1 MRQFAS
7 FALDTSNECLWRDG
21 IRITIPP
28 KPFAVLRYLVENPGR
43 LVTHDE
49 LLDALWPETYVQPQ
63 VLRTYMLDL
72 RKVLGDNAEQPG
84 FIQTQPKRGYRFIAP
99 VFDGEWSTGEGTTRN
114 APQALKVRG
123 IVDREEELS
132 RLEERARL
140 VATGGRQVVFVSG
153 AVGIGKTAFVNEF
166 CREVAVSIPAEIAC
180 GHGAEGLGTKEDY
193 YPVIE
198 ALNQLCAS
206 PAGARA
212 SRILARIAPAWLP
225 ARAREA
231 SPSAATPLSIQ
242 RTRGDLCAAL
252 EGIAQE
258 LPLVLVL
265 DDLHL
270 ADVCTLELIS
280 ELSRRRTPAKLMLLA
295 TETLQAGA
303 TEHPLFALKQDL
315 LVHRLCAQITL
326 APLARTAISEL
337 LRRELGQETPPDLD
351 RFVYQHS
358 EGNPLF
364 ALALLSHLIAQQFLV
379 RNSTDDAGR
388 WEQRSP
394 SPGNEAMV
402 PNELAQL
409 IVLQIE
415 RLGPKQQRI
424 LEAASLMSVAF
435 PVWAVAAALGQN
447 TAETEEACEHLQRS
461 SGLVHRAGHD
471 DLPDGTRSD
480 FYAFAHGLY
489 REVLYQRQPA
499 ARRAQGHTRIAER
512 LSEMFAGREENVA
525 REIAMHYEA
534 AGNWQRAARALRSA
548 ARDAQQRGAC
558 YGAAQLLEQALSVSE
573 NLSEKD
579 RGSMKKEIS
588 VELKMIREAMN
599 QNKPRAARADRSLTI
614 SG

>member
-7 FALDTSNECLWRDG
+7 FALDTANECLWRDG
-21 IRITIPP
+21 IQITIPP
-28 KPFAVLRYLVENPGR
+28 KPFAVLRYLVENSGR

-63 VLRTYMLDL
+63 VLRTYMLEL
-72 RKVLGDNAEQPG
+72 RKVLGDNAEHSR
-84 FIQTQPKRGYRFIAP
+84 FIQTQPKRGYRFVAP
-99 VFDGEWSTGEGTTRN
+99 VFDGEWSVSERPTGN
-114 APQALKVRG
+114 APQSLRAIG
-123 IVDREEELS
+123 IVDREEEL
-132 RLEERARL
+132 LCLKERVRL
-140 VATGGRQVVFVSG
+140 VTTGERQAVFVSG
-153 AVGIGKTAFVNEF
+153 AVGIGKTALVNEF
-166 CREVAVSIPAEIAC
+166 CRRVAVSIPADVAC

-212 SRILARIAPAWLP
+212 CTILARIAPAWLP
-225 ARAREA
+225 ARAREREV
-231 SPSAATPLSIQ
+231 SPSAVTSLSTQ

-252 EGIAQE
+252 EGVAQE
-258 LPLVLVL
+258 LPLLLVFE
-265 DDLHL
+265 DLHL
-270 ADVCTLELIS
+270 ADTCTLELIS
-280 ELSRRRTPAKLMLLA
+280 ELSRRRTPAKLMVLA

-315 LVHRLCAQITL
+315 LIHRLCTQITL
-326 APLARTAISEL
+326 APLARTAVSEL
-337 LRRELGQETPPDLD
+337 LRRELGQETPLELNS
-351 RFVYQHS
+351 FVYQHS

-364 ALALLSHLIAQQFLV
+364 ALALLNHLIAQQYLV
-379 RNSTDDAGR
+379 RNSVDNGGR
-388 WEQRSP
+388 WEQCSP
-394 SPGNEAMV
+394 FPEIEALV
-402 PNELAQL
+402 PNELVQL

-415 RLGPKQQRI
+415 RLNPKEQRI

-435 PVWAVAAALGQN
+435 PVWAVAAALEQDP
-447 TAETEEACEHLQRS
+447 AETEEACDHLARS
-461 SGLVHRAGHD
+461 SSLVQRAGHD

-548 ARDAQQRGAC
+548 ARDAQQRGAH
-558 YGAAQLLEQALSVSE
+558 YGAAQLLEQALSLSE
-573 NLSEKD
+573 NLSEND
-579 RGSMKKEIS
+579 RGSAKKEIC
-588 VELKMIREAMN
+588 VELKMIHEAMN
-599 QNKPRAARADRSLTI
+599 RMNPEFQPSA
-614 SG
+614 

>member
-7 FALDTSNECLWRDG
+7 FALDTANQCLWRDG
-21 IRITIPP
+21 IQITIPP

-63 VLRTYMLDL
+63 VLRTYMLEL
-72 RKVLGDNAEQPG
+72 RKVLGDNAEHSR
-84 FIQTQPKRGYRFIAP
+84 FIQTQPKRGYRFVAP
-99 VFDGEWSTGEGTTRN
+99 VFDGEWSVSEGPTGD
-114 APQALKVRG
+114 APQSVRATG
-123 IVDREEELS
+123 IVDREEELH
-132 RLEERARL
+132 RLKERTRL
-140 VATGGRQVVFVSG
+140 VTKGERQVVFVSG

-166 CREVAVSIPAEIAC
+166 CRKVAVSISADVAC
-180 GHGAEGLGTKEDY
+180 GHGAEGLGTQEDY

-198 ALNQLCAS
+198 ALSQLCAS
-206 PAGARA
+206 AAGARA
-212 SRILARIAPAWLP
+212 CRILARTAPAWLP
-225 ARAREA
+225 ARTHEV
-231 SPSAATPLSIQ
+231 STSAVAPLATQ

-258 LPLVLVL
+258 LPLLLVFE
-265 DDLHL
+265 DLHL
-270 ADVCTLELIS
+270 ADTCTLELIS

-315 LVHRLCAQITL
+315 LIHQLCTQITL
-326 APLARTAISEL
+326 VPLSRKSVSEL
-337 LRRELGQETPPDLD
+337 LCRELGHETPAELNS
-351 RFVYQHS
+351 FVYQHS

-364 ALALLSHLIAQQFLV
+364 ALALLNHLIARQYLV
-379 RNSTDDAGR
+379 RNSVDNGGR

-394 SPGNEAMV
+394 FPEIETLV
-402 PNELAQL
+402 PNELAQS

-415 RLGPKQQRI
+415 RLSPKEQRI

-435 PVWAVAAALGQN
+435 PVWAVAAALEQDP
-447 TAETEEACEHLQRS
+447 AETGEVCDHLARS

-512 LSEMFAGREENVA
+512 LSEMFTGREENVA
-525 REIAMHYEA
+525 REIATHYEA

-548 ARDAQQRGAC
+548 ARDAQQRGAH

-579 RGSMKKEIS
+579 RGSVKKEIC
-588 VELKMIREAMN
+588 VELKMIHEAMN
-599 QNKPRAARADRSLTI
+599 RINQEFQSST
-614 SG
+614 

>member
-7 FALDTSNECLWRDG
+7 FALDTSNECLWRNG
-21 IRITIPP
+21 IQIRIPP

-63 VLRTYMLDL
+63 VLRTYMLEL
-72 RKVLGDNAEQPG
+72 RKVLGDDAGQPR
-84 FIQTQPKRGYRFIAP
+84 FIQTQPKRGYRFVAP
-99 VFDGEWSTGEGTTRN
+99 VVDREWSTGEVKTEN
-114 APQALKVRG
+114 APQALKVVR
-123 IVDREEELS
+123 IVDREEELG
-132 RLEERARL
+132 RLEEQARL
-140 VATGGRQVVFVSG
+140 AAAGERQVVFVSG
-153 AVGIGKTAFVNEF
+153 AVGIGKTALVNEF
-166 CREVAVSIPAEIAC
+166 CRQVTISIPADIAT

-206 PAGARA
+206 PAGDRA
-212 SRILARIAPAWLP
+212 CRILARIAPAWLP
-225 ARAREA
+225 ARAREREV
-231 SPSAATPLSIQ
+231 SSSAALPLSPQ

-252 EGIAQE
+252 EETAQE
-258 LPLVLVL
+258 FPLFLVFE
-265 DDLHL
+265 DLHL
-270 ADVCTLELIS
+270 ADTCTLELIS
-280 ELSRRRTPAKLMLLA
+280 ELSRRHTPAKLMVLA

-315 LVHRLCAQITL
+315 LIHRLCAQITM
-326 APLARTAISEL
+326 APLDKKAVSEL
-337 LRRELGQETPPDLD
+337 LRRELGQETPPALD
-351 RFVYQHS
+351 SFVYQHS

-364 ALALLSHLIAQQFLV
+364 ALALLNHLIAQQFLV
-379 RNSTDDAGR
+379 CNGSNGGR

-394 SPGNEAMV
+394 FPEIEALV

-415 RLGPKQQRI
+415 RLSPKEQRI

-435 PVWAVAAALGQN
+435 PVWAVAAALGQDR
-447 TAETEEACEHLQRS
+447 AETEDACDQLARS

-534 AGNWQRAARALRSA
+534 AGNWQRAAHALRSA
-548 ARDAQQRGAC
+548 ARDAQQRRSY
-558 YGAAQLLEQALSVSE
+558 YGAAQLLEHALSVSE
-573 NLSEKD
+573 NLSEMD
-579 RGSMKKEIS
+579 RGYMKKEIC
-588 VELKMIREAMN
+588 VELKTIRVAMN
-599 QNKPRAARADRSLTI
+599 ETR
-614 SG
+614 G